1 MAAAEASPQSSTHL
15 LVQPEA
21 RSSEEFRVDRPY
33 VSMGAEI
40 HSGERV
46 GRERTDSLADRLG
59 PVLLVAVPLAAGMA
73 GALNMLSLVP
83 DFSVGSWYAVG
94 LLFLVLL
101 VGTLMAGL
109 VASGFVHML
118 RVRRTIVLRAIYL
131 LAAGAVAYVGIR
143 EFPNHVQVRE
153 NELPGVLLKR

>member
-1 MAAAEASPQSSTHL
+1 MTLDDDDDDVAGALGTGAAGASLRPMAAAEASPQSSTHL

-59 PVLLVAVPLAAGMA
+59 PVLLVAVPLATLMRIFAGIT
-73 GALNMLSLVP
+73 
-83 DFSVGSWYAVG
+83 
-94 LLFLVLL
+94 LLFCEKY
-101 VGTLMAGL
+101 
-109 VASGFVHML
+109 
-118 RVRRTIVLRAIYL
+118 RLRARTAVVRL
-131 LAAGAVAYVGIR
+131 RPAEVPAGRHAQGHARV
-143 EFPNHVQVRE
+143 EPNMTTSRS
-153 NELPGVLLKR
+153 RW